1 MIDSLLNV
9 ASDVVSLARKHG
21 ATAADALA
29 VESESTDVSIE
40 NGKIEKLERSESLD
54 IGLRVFVGDSSSS
67 ISGSV
72 FTPKALKTMVERAID
87 MAKLAPPDPFAG
99 IAAEELLARDVPDL
113 DQVSQDE
120 ISAAELEAMAREM
133 EGIALA
139 VPGITRSSGSGASAS
154 RSGFALV
161 TSNGFARGYRRS
173 STGLGIS
180 VVAGTGTAMERDY
193 DGHSAVYRAD
203 LETVQKIGTTAA
215 ERAVKRLNPR
225 KVPSQAV
232 PIIYDRRVA
241 TSLVSHMLGAIS
253 GSAIARGTSFLIDA
267 KGQAIF
273 KPHVTIVDD
282 PHRLRGLS
290 SRPFD
295 AEGLPTVRRNLID
308 KGVLPNWLLDLRS
321 ARKLGLAPTGQAA
334 RGLASPPSP
343 STTNVYMEAGSDTPE
358 AMIKALKKGLLVTEF
373 IGSTINPVTGDYS
386 RGASGYWIENGEI
399 AYPVSE
405 ITIAGNLKSM
415 FLNLT
420 PASDLIIR
428 GSFSA
433 PSCLVEGMTIAGK

>member
-29 VESESTDVSIE
+29 VESGSTDVSIE

-113 DQVSQDE
+113 DQVSPDE

-133 EGIALA
+133 EAIALA

-180 VVAGTGTAMERDY
+180 VVAGNGTAMERDY

-267 KGQAIF
+267 KGHTIF
-273 KPHVTIVDD
+273 KPHVTILDD
-282 PHRLRGLS
+282 PHRMRGLS

-295 AEGLPTVRRNLID
+295 AEGLPTIRRNLID

-358 AMIKALKKGLLVTEF
+358 AMIKALKHGLLVTEF

-415 FLNLT
+415 FLNMT